1 MLDNRIAMATKVD
14 LNADMG
20 ESYGRWTL
28 GDDAA
33 LMPHLTSA
41 NLACGFHG
49 GDPHVMRRT
58 VALALEHG
66 VGIGAHVAFP
76 DLIGFGR
83 RRLAATPEEVED
95 YIVYQAGAVRAFAE
109 AAGGRLQHVKPHG
122 ALYTSIVDSPELAR
136 AAASAVAA
144 LGPDVIL
151 LMPPSVAA
159 AAAEAGVPFVP
170 EGYVDLD
177 YDAAG
182 KLVLER
188 AKQVR
193 DPQEMGEKAVRL
205 VRERRVRTIDGG
217 DLELE
222 VESIC
227 VHGDAPNAPEIA
239 LAIRAALEAAGI
251 EIAPL
256 DDLQAV
262 TR

>member
-1 MLDNRIAMATKVD
+1 MTARID

-41 NLACGFHG
+41 NIACGFHG

-66 VGIGAHVAFP
+66 VGIGAHVAYP

-83 RRLAATPEEVED
+83 RRLAATPEEIQD
-95 YIVYQAGAVRAFAE
+95 YVLYQAGAIRAFAE

-122 ALYTSIVDSPELAR
+122 ALYTSIVDSEEHAQ
-136 AAASAVAA
+136 AVAEA
-144 LGPDVIL
+144 VAELGPDVIL
-151 LMPPSVAA
+151 LMPPDVGPAA
-159 AAAEAGVPFVP
+159 ARAGVPFVP

-188 AKQVR
+188 VKQLR
-193 DPQEMGEKAVRL
+193 DPAEMGERAVRL
-205 VRERRVRTIDGG
+205 AREGKVRTVEGAE
-217 DLELE
+217 LELR

-227 VHGDAPNAPEIA
+227 VHGDAPNAPAIAAAIRGA
-239 LAIRAALEAAGI
+239 LAAAGI
-251 EIAPL
+251 ELAPL
-256 DDLQAV
+256 AALRASAAG
-262 TR
+262 